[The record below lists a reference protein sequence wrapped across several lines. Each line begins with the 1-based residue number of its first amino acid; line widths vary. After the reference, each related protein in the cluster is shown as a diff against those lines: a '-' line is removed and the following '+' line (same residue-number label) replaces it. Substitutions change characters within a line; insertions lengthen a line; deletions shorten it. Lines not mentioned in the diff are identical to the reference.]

1 MRLRVLWESIK
12 VEPTI
17 CICFMKQ
24 LCKSSHPDV
33 YCKEGVLKSF
43 AKLKGKHLCR
53 SLFFN
58 NFAKFL
64 RTLFSRNCGGRFQ
77 LCTEVGAHRC
87 SMEKLLWKRFQ
98 NSQEKTCD
106 KVINSKSCLNEF
118 LPWEFFENFSNTF
131 FTEQL
136 LSTSEMF
143 KVSNKLCW
151 WNVFKERHWTKKKFS

>member
-64 RTLFSRNCGGRFQ
+64 RTLFSRNCSGRFQ

-106 KVINSKSCLNEF
+106 KVIKF
-118 LPWEFFENFSNTF
+118 KKLPKWVFALRIFRKFFKHLFYGAAS
-131 FTEQL
+131 
-136 LSTSEMF
+136 
-143 KVSNKLCW
+143 VNKRD
-151 WNVFKERHWTKKKFS
+151 VQS